1 MTEEIKVVPQV
12 ETERQLPEI
21 EEKVYFRGKELKLK
35 YTLWSLIQLQEEF
48 NLKID
53 ELADEGEMDFSKL
66 VKIVWAGLQDEYE
79 DVTFKEVAQ
88 AFDIGEV
95 KAVSAEL
102 NRAMASSTAVG
113 KPAISAGLASA

>member
-53 ELADEGEMDFSKL
+53 ELADEGEMGFSKL